1 MVNLQQQQTGFV
13 PQHNLY
19 TMDVNK
25 GRNCYNCEEFG
36 YIARNCKNREI
47 VEQEKRVDYKDN
59 GKNHNL
65 NEKENLIVLN

>member
-1 MVNLQQQQTGFV
+1 
-13 PQHNLY
+13 
-19 TMDVNK
+19 MDVNK